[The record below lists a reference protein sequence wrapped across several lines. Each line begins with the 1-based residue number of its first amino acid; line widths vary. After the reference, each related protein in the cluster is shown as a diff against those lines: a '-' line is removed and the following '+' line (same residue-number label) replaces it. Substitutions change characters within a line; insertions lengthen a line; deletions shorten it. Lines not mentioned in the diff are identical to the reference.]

1 MEQTSTKNEI
11 KIVNRE
17 RMTLGGVIDI
27 DSYDESSI
35 VLATELGTLIL
46 KGENFRINKL
56 NVDTGELDIEGIL
69 CSLAYSDNGRK
80 KGESLISR
88 IFK

>member
-1 MEQTSTKNEI
+1 MEQSSVKNEV

-27 DSYDESSI
+27 DSYDENSV
-35 VLATELGTLIL
+35 VLVTELGTLIL

-56 NVDTGELDIEGIL
+56 NVDTGELDVEGIL
-69 CSLAYSDNGRK
+69 CSLTYSDNVRK
-80 KGESLISR
+80 KNESLISR

>member
-17 RMTLGGVIDI
+17 KMTLGGVIDI
-27 DSYDESSI
+27 DSYDENTI
-35 VLATELGTLIL
+35 ILATELGTLIL

-56 NVDTGELDIEGIL
+56 NVDTGELDVEGVL
-69 CSLAYSDNGRK
+69 YSLTYSDKVRK
-80 KGESLISR
+80 NNESLISR